1 MGRVLRMFGRLA
13 GCALVLAAVPSMK
26 ISTHASQATSQNNS
40 QTADSNL
47 WKQIQPGAAWQGIQ
61 VDRQKRVWLAAGD
74 SRTLLFTVPGDEES
88 STLGVSPPDPSGRYI
103 FVVAEGVDANR
114 GWIVDK
120 TAGRA
125 TRLELPDGVDDFS
138 AWSPDG
144 KYVVL
149 HTSLYEGSEQ
159 LWVLEVPSLRIREV
173 RRGSLSAGVK
183 SCCGLDGWAK
193 AKGEQGKV
201 DEETVQW
208 QDAKAFSF
216 RLWTRCSPSENPAC
230 DAGRELAAYIV
241 TVNIES
247 GKVTEKRATPR
258 SR

>member
-1 MGRVLRMFGRLA
+1 MGRVLRMFGGLA

-26 ISTHASQATSQNNS
+26 ISTHASQASSQNNS

-61 VDRQKRVWLAAGD
+61 VDRQKRVWLANGD
-74 SRTLLFTVPGDEES
+74 TKTLLFTVPGDEES
-88 STLGVSPPDPSGRYI
+88 STLGVSPPDPTGRFL
-103 FVVAEGVDANR
+103 FVVAEGVDINR

-149 HTSLYEGSEQ
+149 HTSLYEGPEQ
-159 LWVLEVPSLRIREV
+159 LWVLEAANLHFRKVHRTELK
-173 RRGSLSAGVK
+173 AGVK
-183 SCCGLDGWAK
+183 SCCGLDDWAK
-193 AKGEQGKV
+193 GKGEQSKV

-216 RLWTRCSPSENPAC
+216 RLWTRCNPSENAEC
-230 DAGRELAAYIV
+230 DAERELSAYIV

-247 GKVTEKRATPR
+247 GKVSERRVAAR

>member
-1 MGRVLRMFGRLA
+1 MWPVLKWIAKLA
-13 GCALVLAAVPSMK
+13 GCGLVLAAIPSVN
-26 ISTHASQATSQNNS
+26 ISTRASHAGSQNNPE
-40 QTADSNL
+40 TADNKL
-47 WKQIQPGAAWQGIQ
+47 WRQIQPGAAWQGIQ
-61 VDRQKRVWLAAGD
+61 LDRQKRVWLANGD

-88 STLGVSPPDPSGRYI
+88 STLGVSPPDPNGKYI

-120 TAGRA
+120 SAGRA

-149 HTSLYEGSEQ
+149 HTTLYEGPEQ
-159 LWVLEVPSLRIREV
+159 LWVLEAANLHVREV
-173 RRGSLSAGVK
+173 HRRELKAGVK
-183 SCCGLDGWAK
+183 SCCGLDEWTK

-208 QDAKAFSF
+208 HDAKTFSF
-216 RLWTRCSPSENPAC
+216 RLWTRCNPSENAQC
-230 DAGRELAAYIV
+230 DAGRESSAYV
-241 TVNIES
+241 VAVNVEC
-247 GKVTEKRATPR
+247 GKVSERRAAAR